1 MLSITAK
8 EEISLAILFSFFVGP
23 HCHAEHEGR
32 PIIVNL
38 ERLDI
43 FVNESQRNPSKWLII
58 MVL

>member
-8 EEISLAILFSFFVGP
+8 EEISFAILSSFFVSP

-43 FVNESQRNPSKWLII
+43 FENELQRNLS
-58 MVL
+58 